1 MGTVVEAKNL
11 QTGKELF
18 RLLIYAK
25 ASGPLNDIAC
35 SVNKPLAEELL
46 KLKPSR
52 RTMQMEKCFVRVLAT
67 FPQMPVI
74 KDIDVM
80 FNPAYEVDVMKMLI
94 SAYKQKPFKLVWPG
108 NYEDG
113 RLIYSYENYQ
123 DYRTFEINDYDIIC
137 VI

>member
-1 MGTVVEAKNL
+1 MGTVVEAQRL
-11 QTGKELF
+11 QAEQSLF

-25 ASGPLNDIAC
+25 ATEQLIDTAC

-52 RTMQMEKCFVRVLAT
+52 RTMQLEKCFMRVLAT
-67 FPQMPVI
+67 FPEAPVI

-80 FNPAYEVDVMKMLI
+80 FNPAYEVDVMKVLI
-94 SAYKQKPFKLVWPG
+94 SAYKQKPFTLVWPG
-108 NYEDG
+108 RYEDG
-113 RLIYSYENYQ
+113 RLIYSNENYQ
-123 DYRTFEINDYDIIC
+123 DYRTFEINDYDIVC